1 MASFGRYTQI
11 DLGDLSFLGCSA
23 GDAPQPDRQAARFAL
38 ELAAVAYDFEVNRW
52 LMAGWTDISIQAD
65 ERVLTGVRSPQSEA
79 APLRQ
84 RILNEYLAVSARRH
98 IASSHIIRRVSG
110 MVSQRH
116 SQQDTGK
123 AIIMI
128 HALAQGRYAVAIG
141 FMGTGRR
148 LIDWEVNY
156 RLQHPEGFHEGFL
169 SLCRQFMDNADRILF
184 DQTAQQLGLQ
194 RLSLRDIIE
203 ETKQENSRFC
213 FFAAGH
219 SQGSAVLQLWVH
231 ALITQGVPRK
241 NVLGYGFA
249 SPSVAADVDKGM
261 RQYPLFHFINSD
273 DVFTRVGLLHHI
285 GRRFVYQADA
295 PMRDFCY
302 QGMQTSPLFMSML
315 AMANS
320 FSGTQE
326 ALRFNVAYIEALKLL
341 PPREAATALSAFT
354 GAGLKERLLLN
365 QDEPVSG
372 LLRLMGRSA
381 RIFCERATG
390 ARIEEVPLISM
401 IAGIVTEIVVHGAEN
416 YTRMLFKVISVP
428 HALVLRD
435 EGSPGLA
442 PYSYMV
448 IRAFSQMNEEALP
461 QEAAD

>member
-11 DLGDLSFLGCSA
+11 DLEDLSFLSCSC
-23 GDAPQPDRQAARFAL
+23 GDDPQPDRQAARFAL
-38 ELAAVAYDFEVNRW
+38 ELAAVAYDFKVKRW
-52 LMAGWTDISIQAD
+52 LTAGWTDISIQAD

-110 MVSQRH
+110 MVSHRHRQRE
-116 SQQDTGK
+116 TGK

-128 HALAQGRYAVAIG
+128 HPLAQGRYTVAIG

-148 LIDWEVNY
+148 LIDWEVNN

-169 SLCRQFMDNADRILF
+169 SLCRQFMDNADRIPF
-184 DQTAQQLGLQ
+184 DRTAQQLGLQ
-194 RLSLRDIIE
+194 RLSLRDMIE
-203 ETKQENSRFC
+203 EAKQEDSRFR

-231 ALITQGVPRK
+231 ALITQGVLRK

-249 SPSVAADVDKGM
+249 SPSVAAYIDKNM

-273 DVFTRVGLLHHI
+273 DIFTRVGLLHHI
-285 GRRFVYQADA
+285 GRSFVYQADA
-295 PMRDFCY
+295 PMRSFCY
-302 QGMQTSPLFMSML
+302 RGMQTSPLFMSML
-315 AMANS
+315 SMANS
-320 FSGTQE
+320 FSGTQD

-341 PPREAATALSAFT
+341 PPREAASALSAFKGT
-354 GAGLKERLLLN
+354 GLRERLLLN

-381 RIFCERATG
+381 RMFYERAAG
-390 ARIEEVPLISM
+390 ARIDEIPLIAL
-401 IAGIVTEIVVHGAEN
+401 IAEIVAEIVVHGAEN
-416 YTRMLFKVISVP
+416 YTGMLFKVISIP
-428 HALVLRD
+428 HTLVFRD
-435 EGSPGLA
+435 GGSPGLA

-448 IRAFSQMNEEALP
+448 IRTFSQMKEAEP
-461 QEAAD
+461 S